1 MGWGK
6 IVWTG
11 TDTSNLLHFN
21 FSGYIRTGVFISEV
35 FRRFNWTTRQAS
47 ADSYLIT
54 ESIEG
59 YRVQLDVNMSGL
71 RQTPLTCSGHTR
83 PVVQLAFSDVT
94 PFGYFLISACKG
106 RFGEISGRLFQFL
119 KQYGRQ
125 FCEFPQTWFPFTLV
139 LHFFVSYYST
149 CFHYIFKTRAYIFCS
164 EYDFYTDG

>member
-1 MGWGK
+1 MGKGK
-6 IVWTG
+6 FVWTG
-11 TDTSNLLHFN
+11 TDT
-21 FSGYIRTGVFISEV
+21 YIKFTTLWL
-35 FRRFNWTTRQAS
+35 FRIYPDR
-47 ADSYLIT
+47 
-54 ESIEG
+54 SIHLRG
-59 YRVQLDVNMSGL
+59 IPKVQLDVNMSGL

-125 FCEFPQTWFPFTLV
+125 FSNFLKRDFLLLV
-139 LHFFVSYYST
+139 LRFFVSYYST